1 MEILYGVVM
10 LLAFIVGLGIGL
22 TIPFFIKKYVESL
35 KKEEKPLV
43 SQPEE
48 TKEDDI
54 VKYLPKD
61 LLNEWMT
68 GEEVKANDEQ

>member
-48 TKEDDI
+48 IKEDDRF
-54 VKYLPKD
+54 KFLPKD

-68 GEEVKANDEQ
+68 GEEAKANDEQ